1 MIKKIFLLIIFS
13 LFLNISISWQSTF
26 AQIQQPTLDYENKTT
41 SPFKED
47 KENLIQ
53 FKIQQKEN
61 LREKINS
68 FKNDLK
74 ILKEINK
81 NIFQGNLEK
90 IKDERKKQIALKIEE
105 NLNKLNEKM
114 VNKYIEN
121 YEKLENFLNFLKEK
135 TNENNYNNPQF
146 KEKLTELENKLNN
159 LKEKILNQSAKL
171 YNTRINDEKNLKF
184 DLDTTKNQLK
194 EDLKNIE
201 KEIINLKNDLINFF
215 KTLKGQNNS

>member
-13 LFLNISISWQSTF
+13 LFLNILIFGQSTF

-53 FKIQQKEN
+53 LKIQQKEN

-68 FKNDLK
+68 FKNDFK

-90 IKDERKKQIALKIEE
+90 IKDEGKKQIALKIEE

>member
-90 IKDERKKQIALKIEE
+90 IKDERK
-105 NLNKLNEKM
+105 NK
-114 VNKYIEN
+114 
-121 YEKLENFLNFLKEK
+121 
-135 TNENNYNNPQF
+135 
-146 KEKLTELENKLNN
+146 
-159 LKEKILNQSAKL
+159 
-171 YNTRINDEKNLKF
+171 
-184 DLDTTKNQLK
+184 
-194 EDLKNIE
+194 
-201 KEIINLKNDLINFF
+201 
-215 KTLKGQNNS
+215 